1 MSILNTMRSGDMYDG
16 MEKKSGFVLRH
27 GIMILIIAGMLFLGF
42 GIAVGS
48 SEHGDPADEHRAGEH
63 VAVGE
68 HSTAGHGG
76 ADTHDGEHH
85 ETKGWVATDTYK
97 VMNFAVLAIGLFF
110 VIRKPASQFLSTRI
124 KDIKSQLDD
133 LEEQKRVA
141 ENELIKYSDK
151 LSKLEKEAETIIADY
166 VKQGEEA
173 KARIL
178 KEAENIA
185 VRLEEQAGR
194 NIEHEF
200 EVARKEL
207 HEEIMGKAI
216 LKAEEKIKSNIN
228 SEDQDNLVDEY
239 LKKVVA

>member
-1 MSILNTMRSGDMYDG
+1 MSISNTMHSGDMYDG

-27 GIMILIIAGMLFLGF
+27 SIMLLIIAGMLFFGF

-48 SEHGDPADEHRAGEH
+48 SEHGDSADEHQAGEH
-63 VAVGE
+63 VAGE
-68 HSTAGHGG
+68 KHSADGHG

-85 ETKGWVATDTYK
+85 ESKGWVATDTYK

-110 VIRKPASQFLSTRI
+110 VVRKPASQFLSTRI
-124 KDIKSQLDD
+124 KDIKTQLDD

-151 LSKLEKEAETIIADY
+151 LSRLEKEAETIIADY
-166 VKQGEEA
+166 VKQGEDA

-185 VRLEEQAGR
+185 AKLEEQAGR

-200 EVARKEL
+200 EIARKEL

-228 SEDQDNLVDEY
+228 SDDQNNLVDEY